1 MGEFKTVDL
10 GAIRARWE
18 ATTRGDWVLDRPP
31 TDGAGLRFR
40 VHVVESGGRTSV
52 LIGAGPA
59 KDGLRRDDAV
69 FVAEAHRD
77 VPELLALVERQTEAL
92 LDVEWQ
98 RVWSRAAK
106 SEGPWCVGCGIL
118 RGHPEGHSASCP
130 LDEAL
135 TAAGY
140 PDELSRDMKR
150 AALAGAR

>member
-18 ATTRGDWVLDRPP
+18 ASTRGDWVLDRPP

-69 FVAEAHRD
+69 FVVEAHRD
-77 VPELLALVERQTEAL
+77 VPALVNLVEHQTRAL
-92 LDVEWQ
+92 MVIESTIRRAISGVAKTGELAIAHQLADV
-98 RVWSRAAK
+98 
-106 SEGPWCVGCGIL
+106 
-118 RGHPEGHSASCP
+118 
-130 LDEAL
+130 AL
-135 TAAGY
+135 NAAGK
-140 PDELSRDMKR
+140 RD
-150 AALAGAR
+150 ALARELEVAAMLGAR